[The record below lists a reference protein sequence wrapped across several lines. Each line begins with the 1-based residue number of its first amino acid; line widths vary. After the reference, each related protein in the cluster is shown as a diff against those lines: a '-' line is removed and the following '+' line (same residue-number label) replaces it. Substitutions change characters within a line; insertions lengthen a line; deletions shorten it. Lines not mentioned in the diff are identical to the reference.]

1 MTLYHYLVRLETVL
15 RSRQDIDIEVLQIDV
30 ITLGVAFTSEL
41 RFHDG
46 SRLTLVEQLE
56 SIGKRDY
63 LRVNY
68 KYHYQDSN
76 RNLIFRYDSAPHH
89 PNLAKFPAHKHVGN
103 TIVEADPP
111 DLNDVLAEID
121 GILYPDLDQAG

>member
-1 MTLYHYLVRLETVL
+1 VSLYHYLVRLETVL

-41 RFHDG
+41 RFYDG
-46 SRLTLVEQLE
+46 SRLSIVEQLE
-56 SIGKRDY
+56 PIGKRDY
-63 LRVNY
+63 HRVNF
-68 KYHYQDSN
+68 KYHYQDAN

-89 PNLAKFPAHKHVGN
+89 RHLATFPAHKHVGN
-103 TIVEADPP
+103 TVVEADPP

-121 GILYPDLDQAG
+121 AIHYPDLGEAG